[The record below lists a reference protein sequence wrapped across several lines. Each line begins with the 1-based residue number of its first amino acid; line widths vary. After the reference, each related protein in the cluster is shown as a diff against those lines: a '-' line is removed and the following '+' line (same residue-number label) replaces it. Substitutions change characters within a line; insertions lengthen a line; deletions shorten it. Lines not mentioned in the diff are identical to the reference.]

1 MALTLKTPGVY
12 IQEKNAF
19 PNSVVAVDTAIPAF
33 IGYTQKSSYGGKSLL
48 NKPVRVDSF
57 LEFENFF
64 GGGAHTT
71 YALTKAEGEN
81 ADAEADIHLGADPY
95 VLKPDVNTLFYM
107 HESLK
112 FFYQNGGGTCYIV
125 SVGTYTNGKVT
136 PDISAEPFLGGIKSL
151 EKETEPTMLVIP
163 DALLLDAD
171 NCYSLQQQMLNH
183 CGIQKNRV
191 AILDVYDGY
200 KGLDDPNY
208 NPIDEFRNKVSSD
221 FLNFGAA
228 YYPWLNTTIVQATEV
243 SYTNFND
250 EALKTLQQLCND
262 EVSKLNQSQQD
273 ALKIYVDALTAG
285 GGSTESGDASGDAA
299 GGDDAANSETPD
311 AATVHSVLSI
321 AVSVYKTL
329 MDAIVEKKNLLP
341 PSGAMAGIYTRV
353 DNERGVWKAPAN
365 VAVNSVVSPAVNIDH
380 NQQED
385 LNAPIL
391 GKAICAI
398 RPFIGLGTMVWGGRT
413 LDANSLDWRYINVRR
428 TMIMLEQ
435 SIRFAAQA
443 YVFEP
448 NVKNTWVTIQSMIIN
463 FLTNLWKQGAL
474 AGAQPADAFEVNVG
488 LGTTMTSVDILE
500 GIMRIEVKVAI
511 SRPAEFIVIT
521 FEQQMQK
528 S

>member
-12 IQEKNAF
+12 IEEKNAF
-19 PNSVVAVDTAIPAF
+19 PNSVVAVATAIPAF
-33 IGYTQKSSYGGKSLL
+33 IGYTEKAQFGGKSLL
-48 NKPVRVDSF
+48 NRPVKVDSF

-64 GGGAHTT
+64 GKGAHTT
-71 YALTKAEGEN
+71 YSLSKAEGD
-81 ADAEADIHLGADPY
+81 DAEPDIHIGTDPY
-95 VLKPDVNTLFYM
+95 ALEADKNTLFYL
-107 HESLK
+107 HESMKL
-112 FFYQNGGGTCYIV
+112 FYQNGGGTCYVV
-125 SVGTYTNGKVT
+125 SVGTYGGGEVK
-136 PDISAEPFLGGIKSL
+136 PDISADLFNDALRKL

-163 DALLLDAD
+163 DLLLLDAD
-171 NCYSLQQQMLNH
+171 NCYSVQQQMLNH
-183 CGIQKNRV
+183 CGTQKNRV
-191 AILDVYDGY
+191 AILDIYNGY

-208 NPIDEFRNKVSSD
+208 NPVDEFRNQVSSD

-228 YYPWLNTTIVQATEV
+228 YYPWLHTTIVQSTEI
-243 SYTNFND
+243 SYRNFNND
-250 EALKTLQQLCND
+250 ALKTLQELVNKD
-262 EVSKLNQSQQD
+262 ISAFNESQQA
-273 ALKIYVDALTAG
+273 ALKPYVDALTSTPPPSEEEGEEG
-285 GGSTESGDASGDAA
+285 GRSASA
-299 GGDDAANSETPD
+299 DDDKPD

-321 AVSVYKTL
+321 AVPVYKTL
-329 MDAIVEKKNLLP
+329 MDAIIEKKNLLP
-341 PSGAMAGIYTRV
+341 PSGAMAGVYTRV

-365 VAVNSVVSPAVNIDH
+365 VAVNSTTAPAVHIDH

-435 SIRFAAQA
+435 SIKFAAKA

-448 NVKNTWVTIQSMIIN
+448 NVKNTWVSLQSMISN

-474 AGAQPADAFEVNVG
+474 AGTQPADAFQVNVG

-500 GIMRIEVKVAI
+500 GIMRIEVKVAV